1 MEIQTVRTT
10 TTRARLYYIIGIT
23 AVLVGVAV
31 YWYSSNRTVVTMRG
45 TTVANTSS
53 SLAPEIEMVSLSPDA
68 IRSGGIGT
76 AVVEPRDFATEISA
90 VGVIQIPEPNQR
102 VIAARAAGRIERMF
116 VSATGTYV
124 RKGEPLFEFYSPDI
138 LNAERE
144 FITASSLG
152 MPKTG
157 LTHTPGMDHSH
168 SNEGLARAG
177 RKRLELYGLTT
188 QQINDLISNETVAST
203 VTITA
208 PTDGLVLEK
217 LAQEGA
223 YINEGASI
231 FQLADLSTVWAE
243 VAVPE
248 SQIRFVRVGQS
259 MRLATEAYPNENFVG
274 RVIFISPIEEQA
286 SRSIRVRLSLTNP
299 GYKLRPQMT
308 FTSFVPVG
316 IGRTLAVPSG
326 AVVRTGKADYVWVR
340 SDNSMFTRKKV
351 TLGALSRD
359 NFYQVIEGL
368 AVGDEVVAQ
377 GAFLVDAEY
386 SLTKSNPMAGM
397 NMGEGGHKTSGEG
410 IGTVRAINQVEGTI
424 TLDHNNIP
432 GIMSAMTMAFKAAD
446 PKFLE
451 VFKVNDVVRFTL
463 TRADNGEYVITAM
476 KKR

>member
-1 MEIQTVRTT
+1 MEIQTRKRTI
-10 TTRARLYYIIGIT
+10 TRTRIYYIIAVALVVAGI
-23 AVLVGVAV
+23 AI
-31 YWYSSNRTVVTMRG
+31 YWYLSQRTAITTR
-45 TTVANTSS
+45 TTVTNSS
-53 SLAPEIEMVSLSPDA
+53 TSLAPEIEMVNLSRDA

-76 AVVEPRDFATEISA
+76 VIVEPRDFATEISS
-90 VGVIQIPEPNQR
+90 VGVIQIPEPNER
-102 VIAARAAGRIERMF
+102 VIAARAAGRIEHMF
-116 VSATGTYV
+116 VSATGAHV

-144 FITASSLG
+144 FITANALG
-152 MPKTG
+152 MSKTG
-157 LTHTPGMDHSH
+157 VTHTPGMDHSH
-168 SNEGLARAG
+168 SNAGLARAG
-177 RKRLELYGLTT
+177 RKRLELLGLTT
-188 QQINDLISNETVAST
+188 QQINDLVSNETVAST

-208 PTDGLVLEK
+208 PADGLVLEK

-223 YINEGASI
+223 YISEGASI

-248 SQIRFVRVGQS
+248 SQIRFIRVGQS
-259 MRLATEAYPNENFVG
+259 IRLATEAYPTENFVG
-274 RVIFISPIEEQA
+274 RVIFISPIEEQV
-286 SRSIRVRLSLTNP
+286 SRSIRVRLILPNP

-316 IGRTLAVPSG
+316 IGRSLAVPSS
-326 AVVRTGKADYVWVR
+326 AVIRTGTADYVWVR

-351 TLGALSRD
+351 TLGALSPD
-359 NFYQVIEGL
+359 SYYQVIEGL

-410 IGTVRAINQVEGTI
+410 LGTIRAINPTEGTI
-424 TLDHNNIP
+424 TLDHGTIP
-432 GIMSAMTMAFKAAD
+432 GVMSAMTMAFKTAD

-451 VFKVNDVVRFTL
+451 AFKVNDVVHFTL
-463 TRADNGEYVITAM
+463 TRADNGEYVITSM
-476 KKR
+476 KKQ